1 MNEVQRNRILLR
13 PVPVNDAVPWTQPVA
28 VSGGTL
34 ALVTTAGLHH
44 RGDAPF
50 VKYDQSYRVING
62 DVVED
67 DLLQSQSSIGFDRSL
82 RMRDIN
88 VVFPI
93 DRLRELVDD
102 QAIGALSSEFYS
114 LAGAQE
120 DSEQTAETIGGQLA
134 SALQAIGADLVLIT
148 PTCPVCTHTGSALAR
163 VLESRGLSTVVL
175 ALVRAVFVP
184 FPFGAPCGPP
194 GDRDQQLS
202 VLRTAL
208 APFAADQGPVLVD
221 FEGEAGPGYTP
232 GPVQASAVERASDRG
247 PDTATETSAM
257 RRYHEQ
263 WLHRQGNKTA
273 VGVTGIPV
281 VRFRGIIRFFEA
293 FVQNNDADM
302 RERPAGM
309 SKADFMRYCSDDLK
323 AMYLEGRMMMKPA
336 ETPDQA
342 GRWLWGETALG
353 KLLVDVKN
361 QMEKSP
367 DGSIRDA
374 AFGIAR

>member
-1 MNEVQRNRILLR
+1 MPRLDEMNEVQRNRILMR
-13 PVPVNDAVPWTQPVA
+13 PVRVNDAVPWTPAVA

-62 DVVED
+62 DVVEA

-102 QAIGALSSEFYS
+102 QAIGALSSQFYS

-175 ALVRAVFVP
+175 ALVREYAVKVRPPRAVFVP

-208 APFAADQGPVLVD
+208 ATFAADQGPVLVD

-232 GPVQASAVERASDRG
+232 GPVQASAVERASER
-247 PDTATETSAM
+247 
-257 RRYHEQ
+257 
-263 WLHRQGNKTA
+263 
-273 VGVTGIPV
+273 VT
-281 VRFRGIIRFFEA
+281 
-293 FVQNNDADM
+293 
-302 RERPAGM
+302 
-309 SKADFMRYCSDDLK
+309 
-323 AMYLEGRMMMKPA
+323 
-336 ETPDQA
+336 A
-342 GRWLWGETALG
+342 GRTRPLRR
-353 KLLVDVKN
+353 
-361 QMEKSP
+361 P
-367 DGSIRDA
+367 RCA
-374 AFGIAR
+374 AITSSGCTGTGTRPPSA